1 MSNEK
6 ITRKDFLKKLSFVGV
21 AGLGA
26 SSLLAACGG
35 GKKEASNQTAQSSS
49 QGGSDTATA
58 GAAASSGQYATAEG
72 PCSDLS
78 GVPEQ
83 DQKTRKT
90 LQYTNKSPYPDK
102 HCSNCNFFLKNKY
115 GDKCGGC
122 QLFKG
127 PINPNGHCTSWTAKM
142 S

>member
-1 MSNEK
+1 MSNEN
-6 ITRKDFLKKLSFVGV
+6 ITRKDFLKKLSFAGV

-26 SSLLAACGG
+26 TSLLAACGGG
-35 GKKEASNQTAQSSS
+35 GKKEASNQTMQSSN
-49 QGGSDTATA
+49 QGGSDTASQ
-58 GAAASSGQYATAEG
+58 AASGGEYATAEG

-90 LQYTNKSPYPDK
+90 LQYTNKSPYPNK
-102 HCSNCNFFLKNKY
+102 HCSNCNFFLKDKY

>member
-6 ITRKDFLKKLSFVGV
+6 ITRRDFLKKLSFAGV

-26 SSLLAACGG
+26 STLLAACGG
-35 GKKEASNQTAQSSS
+35 GKKEASTPKAQSTES
-49 QGGSDTATA
+49 GSNSA
-58 GAAASSGQYATAEG
+58 GQAASNGGYATAAG
-72 PCSDLS
+72 PCSDMS

-83 DQKTRKT
+83 DIKTRNT

-102 HCSNCNFFLKNKY
+102 HCSNCNFFLADKY

-127 PINPNGHCTSWTAKM
+127 PVNPDGHCSSWTAKM